1 MRVVGYPSLR
11 NTAVR
16 DADQILYKRTK
27 PGADAQAVKDVPKH
41 NKLHGARSSLN
52 LQSMLG
58 LGDGAAKVLM
68 VDQLWLWI
76 IDNQT
81 VITFFTPKE
90 REEKDNGLSR
100 EADIRSQIYQDIN
113 GDYANQ
119 CLDPWDFAALA
130 ISHAIKALLDNATDE
145 KLQVFNIFEEYISI
159 LTERQTSSFKEFRDN
174 QRVEKIKDME
184 AQRHVDNHKDLD
196 ALLELRD
203 TEDELKTI
211 EKLIKE
217 QQGCVEEM
225 EKQYRHLNHH
235 HGKGCNGTIFLHD
248 ASSFLAE
255 HKEQVESMLESARA
269 AQRAFKDLLDMKQKQ
284 ANIVEAQLA
293 RKQTEVAADQS
304 RSIMVFT
311 IFTIIFLPLSFF
323 ASVFGINAQEWNG
336 SDNGFLPL
344 HQIFTYMGSISLAVI
359 IMALLIAF
367 NKYTRRLARNT
378 WLNVL
383 LPLLTIWRANREK
396 KRRKKDKALEGGGGG
411 GSGGGAAAK
420 LGGYHP
426 LDIEKANMV
435 DADRVASRLS
445 TISRRET
452 RMGVWEEG
460 EQEEDWMAKQRNG
473 FAR

>member
-1 MRVVGYPSLR
+1 
-11 NTAVR
+11 
-16 DADQILYKRTK
+16 
-27 PGADAQAVKDVPKH
+27 
-41 NKLHGARSSLN
+41 
-52 LQSMLG
+52 
-58 LGDGAAKVLM
+58 M

-90 REEKDNGLSR
+90 REEKDSGLSR
-100 EADIRSQIYQDIN
+100 EADIRNQIYQDIN

-119 CLDPWDFAALA
+119 CSDPWDFAALA
-130 ISHAIKALLDNATDE
+130 ISHAIKALLDNAADE
-145 KLQVFNIFEEYISI
+145 RLQVFNIFEEYISI
-159 LTERQTSSFKEFRDN
+159 LTERQTSSFKDFRDN
-174 QRVEKIKDME
+174 QRFEKIKDIE

-217 QQGCVEEM
+217 QQGCIEEM
-225 EKQYRHLNHH
+225 EKQYHHLNNT
-235 HGKGCNGTIFLHD
+235 HGKGRNGTIFLHD
-248 ASSFLAE
+248 VSSFLTE
-255 HKEQVESMLESARA
+255 HKEQVDNMLESARA
-269 AQRAFKDLLDMKQKQ
+269 AQSAFKDLLDMKQKQ

-336 SDNGFLPL
+336 SGNGFLPL
-344 HQIFTYMGSISLAVI
+344 HQIFTYMGSVSLAVI

-367 NKYTRRLARNT
+367 NKYTRRLSLKVWRR
-378 WLNVL
+378 VM
-383 LPLLTIWRANREK
+383 LPLLDVWRVYRGK
-396 KRRKKDKALEGGGGG
+396 KKPLDD
-411 GSGGGAAAK
+411 SAAK
-420 LGGYHP
+420 LGYHP
-426 LDIEKANMV
+426 LDLEKANMV
-435 DADRVASRLS
+435 DADRAANRLS

-452 RMGVWEEG
+452 KLIWEE
-460 EQEEDWMAKQRNG
+460 DLMARQRNG
-473 FAR
+473 YAH